1 MNRFDKLEW
10 LIETCRGDFVK
21 DSTLLREMV
30 RWMGENDF
38 DKFYQKLCSEWN
50 ILSPEELNKEMGIAN
65 TEI

>member
-30 RWMGENDF
+30 SWMGENDF
-38 DKFYQKLCSEWN
+38 DEFYQKLCNEWN
-50 ILSPEELNKEMGIAN
+50 ILSPKELDKEMGIAN

>member
-30 RWMGENDF
+30 SWMGENDF
-38 DKFYQKLCSEWN
+38 DEFYQKLCNEWN
-50 ILSPEELNKEMGIAN
+50 ILSPEELN
-65 TEI
+65 